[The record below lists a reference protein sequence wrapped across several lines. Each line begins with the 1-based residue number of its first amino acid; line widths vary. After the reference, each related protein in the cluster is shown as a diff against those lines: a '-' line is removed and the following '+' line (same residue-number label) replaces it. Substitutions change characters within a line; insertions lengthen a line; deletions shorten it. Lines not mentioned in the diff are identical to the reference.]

1 VPSRGVSWIFQQS
14 TKPLLPTIFAA
25 DIELPRQTAN
35 KLLKPAHLSTF
46 DTFAA
51 VWFGTLNA
59 ASFLAFG
66 CDKWKAS
73 RGRWRVPEFSLL
85 LLALLGGWP
94 GGLLGMKVFKH
105 KTAKRSFQL
114 KYVLAVIPFAAEV
127 WGWLH
132 WR

>member
-1 VPSRGVSWIFQQS
+1 VVGR
-14 TKPLLPTIFAA
+14 
-25 DIELPRQTAN
+25 ELPRKTPN

-46 DTFAA
+46 DTLAA

-59 ASFLAFG
+59 ACFLAFG

-73 RGRWRVPEFSLL
+73 RSHWRVPENSLL
-85 LLALLGGWP
+85 LLALLGGWL
-94 GGLLGMKVFKH
+94 GGWLGMKVFQH
-105 KTAKRSFQL
+105 KTAKRSFQF
-114 KYVLAVIPFAAEV
+114 KYALAVIPFAAEV

>member
-1 VPSRGVSWIFQQS
+1 VPSRGVSWLFQQAA
-14 TKPLLPTIFAA
+14 KPVLPATFGAGS
-25 DIELPRQTAN
+25 ELPRQIAD

-46 DTFAA
+46 DTLAA
-51 VWFGTLNA
+51 VWFGILNA

-73 RGRWRVPEFSLL
+73 CGRWRVPEFSLL

-94 GGLLGMKVFKH
+94 GGWLGMKVFKH
-105 KTAKRSFQL
+105 KTAKPSFQL
-114 KYVLAVIPFAAEV
+114 KYVLAVIPFVAEV